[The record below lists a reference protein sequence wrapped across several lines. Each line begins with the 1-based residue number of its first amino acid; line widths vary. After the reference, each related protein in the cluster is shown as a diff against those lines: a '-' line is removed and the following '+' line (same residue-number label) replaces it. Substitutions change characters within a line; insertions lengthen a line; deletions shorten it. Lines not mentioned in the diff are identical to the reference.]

1 MADRLRRYFFALWLV
16 TPLQAAAQDL
26 PDPTRPPPLPAEGAS
41 SPGTPA
47 AAPGLQMILRRPG
60 RKPAAVINGEYVEL
74 GGRISGSRLVR
85 IGDDSVVLEGSSG
98 RETLTLTPG
107 IAKEPATAGKR
118 PSDDVSGGQKGKLR

>member
-1 MADRLRRYFFALWLV
+1 MADRLRRYFLALWLAI
-16 TPLQAAAQDL
+16 PLLAAAQDL
-26 PDPTRPPPLPAEGAS
+26 PDPTRPPPLPAAGEV
-41 SPGTPA
+41 SPGAPA

-85 IGDDSVVLEGSSG
+85 IGDDSVVLEGPSG
-98 RETLTLTPG
+98 RETLALTPG

-118 PSDDVSGGQKGKLR
+118 PSDGTPGGQKGK